1 LSSGFAEERTEQPTS
16 RRKEFFRSSGIVAHS
31 YLFAAAVSFFGCAIA
46 IRWFGQPL
54 IERLMAVSVQSFT
67 FHSVLENKNTLF
79 TMLAVYGW
87 PVYWSLLPV
96 VVLPVVGS
104 VLGSL
109 LLTGPYFNLS
119 YVQPRWSRILS
130 FTRMSQIF
138 SMTHVFSILLS
149 GLCCGIFAVVSAG
162 ILMNGMTGRL
172 AFSQLSVHEIAIQIS
187 RELSW
192 FLLVIS
198 FSACVIATVDYGFQL
213 WKYYQ
218 KLRMTRLEHRDDM
231 RDTEGDPRIRTQRR
245 TIHRKVSEAHNR

>member
-1 LSSGFAEERTEQPTS
+1 MSSGFAEERTEQPTA

-31 YLFAAAVSFFGCAIA
+31 NLFAAAVSFFACAIA

-67 FHSVLENKNTLF
+67 FHSVMENKNTLF
-79 TMLAVYGW
+79 MMLAGYGW

-96 VVLPVVGS
+96 IVLPVVGS

-119 YVQPRWSRILS
+119 YVQPRWSRILLS
-130 FTRMSQIF
+130 TRMSQIF
-138 SMTHVFSILLS
+138 SMTQVFSILLA
-149 GLCCGIFAVVSAG
+149 GLCCGIFAVVSVG
-162 ILMNGMTGRL
+162 ILMNGMAGRL
-172 AFSQLSVHEIAIQIS
+172 ALSQMSVNEIAIQIS

-192 FLLVIS
+192 YLLLVS

-218 KLRMTRLEHRDDM
+218 KLRMTRLERRDDM
-231 RDTEGDPRIRTQRR
+231 RDAEGDPRIRTQRR
-245 TIHRKVSEAHNR
+245 SIHRKVSESYR